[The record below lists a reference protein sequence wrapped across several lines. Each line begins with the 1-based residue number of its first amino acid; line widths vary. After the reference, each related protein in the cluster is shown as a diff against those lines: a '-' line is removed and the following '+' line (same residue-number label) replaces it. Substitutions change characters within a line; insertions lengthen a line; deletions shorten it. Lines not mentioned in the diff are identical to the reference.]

1 MEKTRETYEKE
12 LIELKKQL
20 SECNDENKLLIQNQ
34 IEDKEQILELLNQR
48 LSFQIQSK
56 KSLLEKLIKIKC
68 NINKDTTILIFVIFT
83 SLFAYVRLAF
93 QLFYG
98 ILFCFSFYY
107 FTCAFFH
114 GKKMLLLKK
123 QISLTTILQC
133 IFFGLLFIYSSFNI
147 IQLI

>member
-20 SECNDENKLLIQNQ
+20 SECNDETKLLIQNQ

-56 KSLLEKLIKIKC
+56 ESLLEKLVKIKC
-68 NINKDTTILIFVIFT
+68 NINKDTTILIFIIFT
-83 SLFAYVRLAF
+83 SLFAYMRLAF

-107 FTCAFFH
+107 FISSFFY
-114 GKKMLLLKK
+114 GKKTLLLKK
-123 QISLTTILQC
+123 QVSLSTLIQC
-133 IFFGLLFIYSSFNI
+133 IFFGILFIYSSFNI
-147 IQLI
+147 FQLI